1 MRLPNGDIYLDYN
14 ATTPID
20 PQVLEGMEPYQSL
33 QFGNPSSNH
42 TLGRVA
48 KRAIESAREQVSRL
62 IQCKPEEII
71 FTSGGSESNNM
82 AIKGIAASRG
92 GRGQHIVV
100 SHIEHPAILDVVNY
114 LQHHGYRI
122 TYLPV
127 DGQGVVSIQEL
138 QDIITSKTILVS
150 VMHANNE
157 VGTIQPVS
165 EISEIAHRA
174 GAVVH
179 SDAAQSLGKVPV
191 DVDQLGCD
199 LLSLAGHKFYAP
211 KGVGALYKKAD
222 VDLVPLIHGADHE
235 DGLRAGTENVAQIV
249 GLGLAAQIAAKELEK
264 ERARIQDLRDRL
276 QYNLKKAFPEM
287 RVNAGNT
294 SRLPNTLSISF
305 AGTISQNILESL
317 ENVMVSAGAA
327 CHSGAKKG
335 SGVLEAMHIPLE
347 YQTGTI
353 RISLGRFCDEAIVAD
368 ASRILIEKISALLDT

>member
-179 SDAAQSLGKVPV
+179 SDAAQSLGKVPI
-191 DVDQLGCD
+191 LGND
-199 LLSLAGHKFYAP
+199 L
-211 KGVGALYKKAD
+211 
-222 VDLVPLIHGADHE
+222 
-235 DGLRAGTENVAQIV
+235 
-249 GLGLAAQIAAKELEK
+249 
-264 ERARIQDLRDRL
+264 
-276 QYNLKKAFPEM
+276 
-287 RVNAGNT
+287 
-294 SRLPNTLSISF
+294 
-305 AGTISQNILESL
+305 
-317 ENVMVSAGAA
+317 
-327 CHSGAKKG
+327 
-335 SGVLEAMHIPLE
+335 
-347 YQTGTI
+347 
-353 RISLGRFCDEAIVAD
+353 
-368 ASRILIEKISALLDT
+368 